1 MVAAHGAVALDS
13 SHHEGLDV
21 NDAGA
26 GHLHRDH
33 IETLP
38 GQVVTWD
45 ERKLLTLGEV
55 AGLTAQ
61 RSREEEEEEEEE
73 PMTGRGEHRRTEG
86 TEVKQTETYR
96 NSLDQILQPSNNQR
110 EIFYRSPNRPK
121 SNLVFSF
128 VQFYFRHG
136 ELFLF

>member
-21 NDAGA
+21 DDAGA

-38 GQVVTWD
+38 GQVVAWD
-45 ERKLLTLGEV
+45 ERNLLTLGER

-61 RSREEEEEEEEE
+61 RSWEEEEEEEEE

-96 NSLDQILQPSNNQR
+96 HS
-110 EIFYRSPNRPK
+110 
-121 SNLVFSF
+121 
-128 VQFYFRHG
+128 
-136 ELFLF
+136 